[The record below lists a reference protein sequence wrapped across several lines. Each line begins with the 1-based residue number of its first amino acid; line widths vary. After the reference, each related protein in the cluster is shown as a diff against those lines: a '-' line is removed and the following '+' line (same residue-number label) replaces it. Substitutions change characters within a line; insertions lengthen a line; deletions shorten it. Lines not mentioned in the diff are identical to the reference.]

1 MNDPD
6 VTCQL
11 IERIQNQCTEF
22 ELCGHAWFSDALD
35 DLEGQMPACLIYQSG
50 DQSLTAESELFIT
63 TQRVAVSYGVWVVA
77 PRSKLKAVRA
87 SLRQTL
93 LGWQPTDTHNPM
105 SYVSGKAENISGE
118 IIWWRE
124 IWQTQAHIRATQ

>member
-6 VTCQL
+6 VTQEL
-11 IERIQNQCTEF
+11 IERIQEQCPDF
-22 ELCGHAWFSDALD
+22 EMTGHAWFSDALD
-35 DLEGQMPACLIYQSG
+35 DLEGQMPACLVYQSG
-50 DQSLTAESELFIT
+50 DLSLTADSELFIT
-63 TQRVAVSYGVWVVA
+63 TQRVAVNYGVWVVVQ
-77 PRSKLKAVRA
+77 RSELKTMRA
-87 SLRQTL
+87 SLRKCL

-105 SYVSGKAENISGE
+105 VYLSGKAENISGD